1 MNDKTSPL
9 QAVRVEPVVGR
20 HDDPEYSEAEKH
32 ALDTLAMLKMQYEK
46 AAQPY
51 IDMLAMIRGSRPPRI
66 IVSAEQAR
74 DLGLTPNGPLEP
86 RAD

>member
-1 MNDKTSPL
+1 MSDETAPL
-9 QAVRVEPVVGR
+9 AAVRVEPVVGR
-20 HDDPEYSEAEKH
+20 YDDQEYSEAERH
-32 ALDTLAMLKMQYEK
+32 ALDALAMLKIQYEK

-74 DLGLTPNGPLEP
+74 DLGLTPN
-86 RAD
+86 